1 MQTTEWLNYHH
12 LYYFWVIAKEGSL
25 SRASERMKLTRSTLS
40 AQIHALEECL
50 GGELF
55 LRSGRAMSLTA
66 LGIDVMSYADDIF
79 RCGAEL
85 IEMTRE
91 KKSPRRAVLR
101 VGVVASIPKT
111 IAYRLIEPAFNVAG
125 RGPLSLR
132 QDSFDRLL
140 DELLAGHLHLLISD
154 VLPAQGSTASVYAQ
168 VLCETSVCIHGVPQL
183 ASQYR
188 ANFPDSLNDAPFLL
202 PAQGTRLRSLLED
215 WFMEHDIRVRVEGE
229 FDDDALMR
237 AFGVE
242 GRGLFP
248 TSAELAAEVE
258 QASGALQLG
267 LLGGVSERFYAIS
280 TERRMSRA
288 ETSAIVQRGQSR
300 RLEPLRL
307 KSAAAQRS

>member
-1 MQTTEWLNYHH
+1 
-12 LYYFWVIAKEGSL
+12 
-25 SRASERMKLTRSTLS
+25 MKLTRSTLS

-66 LGIDVMSYADDIF
+66 LGIDVMAYADDIF

-85 IEMTRE
+85 IEMTRD
-91 KKSPRRAVLR
+91 KKAPRRAMLR

-111 IAYRLIEPAFNVAG
+111 IAYRLVEPALNVAG

-140 DELLAGHLHLLISD
+140 DELIAGHLHLLLSD
-154 VLPAQGSTASVYAQ
+154 VLPPQGSTAKVYAQ
-168 VLCETSVCIHGVPQL
+168 VLSETSVGIHGVPEL
-183 ASQYR
+183 ANEYL
-188 ANFPDSLNDAPFLL
+188 ADFPASLNDAPFLL
-202 PAQGTRLRSLLED
+202 PAPGTRLRSQLED
-215 WFMEHDIRVRVEGE
+215 WFMEHDLRVRVEGE

-237 AFGVE
+237 AFGIE

-248 TSAELAAEVE
+248 VSSVLASEVAESNGVV
-258 QASGALQLG
+258 QLG
-267 LLGGVSERFYAIS
+267 LLDGIRERFYSIS

-300 RLEPLRL
+300 RLAPLRAR
-307 KSAAAQRS
+307 AAASR

>member
-1 MQTTEWLNYHH
+1 MQNTEWLNYHH

-66 LGIDVMSYADDIF
+66 LGIDVLGYADDIF

-91 KKSPRRAVLR
+91 KKAPRRATLR

-111 IAYRLIEPAFNVAG
+111 VVYRLIEPALAIPG
-125 RGPLSLR
+125 HGPLSFR

-140 DELLAGHLHLLISD
+140 DELLAGHLHLLLSD
-154 VLPAQGSTASVYAQ
+154 VLPPQGSTANVYTQ
-168 VLCETSVCIHGVPQL
+168 LLTETSVCIHAAPQL
-183 ASQYR
+183 AAQY
-188 ANFPDSLNDAPFLL
+188 AVDFPASLHDAPFLL
-202 PAQGTRLRSLLED
+202 PTQGSRLRGLLEE
-215 WFMEHDIRVRVEGE
+215 WLMQHELRVRVEGE
-229 FDDDALMR
+229 FDDDSLMR
-237 AFGVE
+237 AFGAE

-248 TSAELAAEVE
+248 MSAALDPEMEDAH
-258 QASGALQLG
+258 GAMPIG
-267 LLGGVSERFYAIS
+267 LLEGVSERFYAIS

-288 ETSAIVQRGQSR
+288 ETSAIVQRGRSR
-300 RLEPLRL
+300 HLEPLRK
-307 KSAAAQRS
+307 KSAAPSS